1 MLVISLVHAVNDGLT
16 VSSSGVAVGMVV
28 PAERQA
34 SAQGLLGGVETLVA
48 GVTATL
54 VGQIYQHLGRTVA
67 YTCCAVAILV
77 LIASGAW
84 LSGDAW
90 RMRGAVS
97 AEQTIEEPERAGL
110 GDGGRYGR
118 E

>member
-1 MLVISLVHAVNDGLT
+1 M
-16 VSSSGVAVGMVV
+16 

-34 SAQGLLGGVETLVA
+34 SAQGLLGGVDTLVA